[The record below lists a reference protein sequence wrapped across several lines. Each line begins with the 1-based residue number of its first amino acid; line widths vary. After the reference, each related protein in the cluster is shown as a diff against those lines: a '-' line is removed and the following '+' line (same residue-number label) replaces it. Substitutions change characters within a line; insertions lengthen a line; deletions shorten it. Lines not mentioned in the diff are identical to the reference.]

1 MRIKEEGGGSAGRAQ
16 TLNVVKQRDMTNRG
30 RGGILLFLPLFF
42 ASFKR
47 EMRRVYPRA
56 RVSVRLRTKRGR
68 TFVKARRVPYDRIL
82 NVDGGKNDSL
92 SLSPPRSQLFHLYL
106 SMAVISRGNSL
117 EGTRIVLS
125 KSDARFL
132 PRLAN
137 KLGKGKGRKRRGGG
151 ELGGREIIRQR
162 PPAACSSRVCI

>member
-1 MRIKEEGGGSAGRAQ
+1 MGIKEEGGGSAGRAQ

-92 SLSPPRSQLFHLYL
+92 SLSLPLVLNCSIFISQW
-106 SMAVISRGNSL
+106 R
-117 EGTRIVLS
+117 
-125 KSDARFL
+125 
-132 PRLAN
+132 
-137 KLGKGKGRKRRGGG
+137 
-151 ELGGREIIRQR
+151 
-162 PPAACSSRVCI
+162 

>member
-1 MRIKEEGGGSAGRAQ
+1 MGIKEEGGGSAGRAQ

-56 RVSVRLRTKRGR
+56 RECASTNETGEDFCQSSSRSIRSNIKRR
-68 TFVKARRVPYDRIL
+68 WWEEWL
-82 NVDGGKNDSL
+82 L

-162 PPAACSSRVCI
+162 PTAACSSRVCI

>member
-1 MRIKEEGGGSAGRAQ
+1 MGIKEEGGGSAGRAQ

-82 NVDGGKNDSL
+82 NVDGGKNDF
-92 SLSPPRSQLFHLYL
+92 SLSPSRSQLFHLYL

-137 KLGKGKGRKRRGGG
+137 KLGKGKGRKRREG
-151 ELGGREIIRQR
+151 GGREIIRQR
-162 PPAACSSRVCI
+162 PTAACSSRVCI

>member
-1 MRIKEEGGGSAGRAQ
+1 MGIKEEGGGSAGRAQ

-56 RVSVRLRTKRGR
+56 CVSVRTKRGR

-82 NVDGGKNDSL
+82 NVDGGKNDF
-92 SLSPPRSQLFHLYL
+92 SLSPSRSQLFHLYL

-137 KLGKGKGRKRRGGG
+137 KLGKGKGRKRRREGG

-162 PPAACSSRVCI
+162 PTAACSSRVCI

>member
-1 MRIKEEGGGSAGRAQ
+1 MGIKEEGGGSAGRAQ

-68 TFVKARRVPYDRIL
+68 TFVKAPYDCRVPYDRIL
-82 NVDGGKNDSL
+82 NVDGGKNDFSL
-92 SLSPPRSQLFHLYL
+92 SLPLVLNCSIFISQW
-106 SMAVISRGNSL
+106 R
-117 EGTRIVLS
+117 
-125 KSDARFL
+125 
-132 PRLAN
+132 
-137 KLGKGKGRKRRGGG
+137 
-151 ELGGREIIRQR
+151 
-162 PPAACSSRVCI
+162 